1 MSGQAKTR
9 VGIVGAGNIATIAQL
24 PTLVKRDDVELAA
37 LVSRRPDPGPLMRRW
52 GFGSAYARVEDMLA
66 AEDLDAVFVLTPR
79 SEHAH
84 AVEAC
89 LRRGVDVFCEKPL
102 ASSAEEAERL
112 ADLADEHR
120 RILMVD
126 FNRRYAPVYVAGRE
140 AFGADGATFCIA
152 QKNRPGSEY
161 RATFENAIHM
171 VDLLR
176 WYCGGEAV
184 EVSAHATGKDPW
196 QEDGTAALIRFDT
209 GGTGILMAA
218 RTAGAWNEKVDAYG
232 AGRSAEIRAPES
244 VAITI
249 DGVTTT
255 RELSSEAFG
264 WATATETL
272 GFAEAVHHF
281 LDRLADRG
289 QPLTSGRDAV
299 ATQRLL
305 ERILQS
311 AGLPTGEQ
319 EGRHW
324 ESHATNPAPPK
335 GPRKK
340 TA

>member
-1 MSGQAKTR
+1 VSTPPKTR
-9 VGIVGAGNIATIAQL
+9 VGVIGAGNIAAIAQL

-37 LVSRRPDPGPLMRRW
+37 LVSRRPDPEPLMRRW
-52 GFGSAYARVEDMLA
+52 GFGAAYSTVEDMLT

-84 AVEAC
+84 AVDAC
-89 LRRGVDVFCEKPL
+89 LRGGVDVFCEKPL
-102 ASSAEEAERL
+102 APSADEAQRL
-112 ADLADEHR
+112 ADLADRHG

-140 AFGADGATFCIA
+140 TFGSTGATFCVA

-184 EVSAHATGKDPW
+184 DVTAHTAGADPW
-196 QEDGTAALIRFDT
+196 EEDGTAALIRFDSGST
-209 GGTGILMAA
+209 GVLMAA
-218 RTAGAWNEKVDAYG
+218 RTAGAWNEKLDAYG
-232 AGRSAEIRAPES
+232 GGRSAEVRAPES
-244 VAITI
+244 VSITI

-255 RELSSEAFG
+255 RDLSSEAFG
-264 WATATETL
+264 WATATQTL

-281 LDRLADRG
+281 LDRMADRR

-305 ERILQS
+305 DRILEA
-311 AGLPTGEQ
+311 AGLPTNEL
-319 EGRHW
+319 EGRQW
-324 ESHATNPAPPK
+324 ASHATK
-335 GPRKK
+335 VVKQ

>member
-1 MSGQAKTR
+1 VSARARTR
-9 VGIVGAGNIATIAQL
+9 VGVVGAGNIASIAQL

-37 LVSRRPDPGPLMRRW
+37 LVSRRPDPGALMRRW
-52 GFGSAYARVEDMLA
+52 GFGAAYATVEDMLA

-79 SEHAH
+79 SEHAR

-102 ASSAEEAERL
+102 APSAEEAERL
-112 ADLADEHR
+112 ADLADEHG

-140 AFGADGATFCIA
+140 AFGTDGAAFCIA

-184 EVSAHATGKDPW
+184 EVSAHAAGQDPW
-196 QEDGTAALIRFDT
+196 EEDGTAALIRFDT
-209 GGTGILMAA
+209 GSTGVLMAA
-218 RTAGAWNEKVDAYG
+218 RTAGAWNEKLDAYG
-232 AGRSAEIRAPES
+232 AGRSAEVRAPES
-244 VAITI
+244 VAITV

-255 RELSSEAFG
+255 RDLSSEAFG

-281 LDRLADRG
+281 LDRLADRR

-305 ERILQS
+305 ERILEA

-319 EGRHW
+319 EGRQW
-324 ESHATNPAPPK
+324 ASHATNPA
-335 GPRKK
+335 RQR
-340 TA
+340 A